1 MKNQLREFAKNTR
14 KKLNIKELS
23 NEIIKNFK
31 SLDEYSRAKNICCYY
46 SFKDEIYTHDLFND
60 RTKNWYMP
68 KIEKDNLLICPY
80 CKNKLKEN
88 IYKIKEPDTDFVNRE
103 IIDLIIIPALAADKN
118 GYRIGWG
125 KGYYDRFLKTLKH
138 NPIKIIFT
146 YSDLF
151 FDSIY
156 PNSFDEKCDII
167 ITEKE
172 IYRIK
177 C

>member
-68 KIEKDNLLICPY
+68 
-80 CKNKLKEN
+80 
-88 IYKIKEPDTDFVNRE
+88 
-103 IIDLIIIPALAADKN
+103 
-118 GYRIGWG
+118 
-125 KGYYDRFLKTLKH
+125 
-138 NPIKIIFT
+138 
-146 YSDLF
+146 
-151 FDSIY
+151 
-156 PNSFDEKCDII
+156 
-167 ITEKE
+167 
-172 IYRIK
+172 
-177 C
+177 